1 LIKTAVILAGG
12 RGERMVPVTN
22 SQPKALVPINGVP
35 ILKLLISQL
44 IKNGVD
50 RIYVLTGHLGEQILD
65 YTNTLN
71 LGLKVTCINSDPNF
85 TPGERLIKS
94 LSLFKEDFLL
104 LYCDNY
110 IPDDEVIKKQLN
122 ASIGV
127 TLLLHK
133 REIGNISIKD
143 DLLSVY
149 GTKERKTKNP
159 YVELGFISVR
169 SVEFKNTLNKLRDIN
184 LVLEELSRSSKIHFN
199 ILTKNYLS
207 LSNFNKYVDQN
218 LHGNIMIL
226 DRDGIINA
234 KMEKRKYLTSFENL
248 KYIEKNLEIF
258 SMLSNKGFNFIVAT
272 NQPGIATKE
281 VSELFLVN
289 LHQKITSDLRKYN
302 INILTFYVCKH
313 HWDDLC
319 ECRKPKP
326 GMLNQAVKDFR
337 LKSNNLIF
345 IGDENTDLKA
355 AEAAGIN
362 GIKFS
367 SNDAKFNLSQI
378 SMLTKVI

>member
-1 LIKTAVILAGG
+1 MIKTAVILAGG

-133 REIGNISIKD
+133 REIGNISIKNN
-143 DLLSVY
+143 LLSVY

-326 GMLNQAVKDFR
+326 GMLNQAVKDFK

>member
-1 LIKTAVILAGG
+1 MIKTAVILAGG

-313 HWDDLC
+313 HWDDSC

-337 LKSNNLIF
+337 LKSDNLIF

>member
-143 DLLSVY
+143 NLLSVH
-149 GTKERKTKNP
+149 GTKEGKTKYP

-313 HWDDLC
+313 HWDDSC

>member
-289 LHQKITSDLRKYN
+289 LHEKITSDLRKYN